1 MLTTFGISM
10 FSRRAKAC
18 AAGLLALAGIL
29 APVATVAQDVGVIPQ
44 QLFNNSRRLQGDTVR
59 FCIDDFSVGAK
70 FDRAVATAVSEAL
83 LVKPVF
89 VPAPAGFPLDGG
101 GYLEELQLVM
111 TNECEVLVGISMT
124 PGAAESPWPD
134 WATVTRP
141 YAQIPFVV
149 AVTDPNYKSL
159 GDIPAGKTL
168 GAAIGS
174 LGLGAVVTY
183 NQQNPP
189 EKRLRY
195 LPYGDP
201 ALMLRRLQDGTLAA
215 MVIWQ
220 PQLHQVTNGNPAA
233 ANLKFASFAPLKTVV
248 TGVGNLVNSRD
259 SFLRASIDQ
268 AIGQLV
274 SDGTIARLMKEQG
287 IEGTPGP

>member
-1 MLTTFGISM
+1 MLTTLGNSIS
-10 FSRRAKAC
+10 SLRAKTF
-18 AAGLLALAGIL
+18 AAALLAFAGML
-29 APVATVAQDVGVIPQ
+29 PTAEAVAQEMGVIPQ
-44 QLFNNSRRLQGDTVR
+44 QLFSNSRRLQGDSIR
-59 FCIDDFSVGAK
+59 FCVDDFSVGAK
-70 FDRAVATAVSEAL
+70 FDRAVATAISEAL
-83 LVKPVF
+83 LVKPLF

-111 TNECEVLVGISMT
+111 TNECEVLIGISMT

-149 AVTDPNYKSL
+149 AVTDANYKSL

-201 ALMLRRLQDGTLAA
+201 ALMLRRLLDGTLAA

-220 PQLHQVTNGNPAA
+220 PQLHQVASANPAA
-233 ANLKFASFAPLKTVV
+233 ASLKLASFAPLKTVV